1 MLKANVLLVDDEVPF
16 VETLTRRLSKRG
28 IDMVTAFSGQ
38 EALSELEKNSNIEIV
53 VLDIKM
59 PGMDGLRVLEEI
71 KREYPS
77 VKVILLT
84 GHSTIDTAIKGM
96 RSGAFDYLLKPC
108 DIDRLISRME
118 DAVGRKMQRK
128 EAPKETSLEQR

>member
-16 VETLTRRLSKRG
+16 VVTLTRRLSKRG
-28 IDMVTAFSGQ
+28 IDTVTAFSGQ
-38 EALSELEKNSNIEIV
+38 EALSELERNSSIEIV

-59 PGMDGLRVLEEI
+59 PGMDGIRALEEI
-71 KREYPS
+71 KKNHPS

-96 RSGAFDYLLKPC
+96 RSGAFDYMVKPC

-118 DAVGRKMQRK
+118 EAVGRKIQRK
-128 EAPKETSLEQR
+128 EASFEQR

>member
-38 EALSELEKNSNIEIV
+38 EALSELERNPNIEIV

-59 PGMDGLRVLEEI
+59 PGMDGLRALEEI
-71 KREYPS
+71 NRDHPS

-84 GHSTIDTAIKGM
+84 GHSTIDAAIKGM
-96 RSGAFDYLLKPC
+96 RSGAFDYLVKPC

-118 DAVGRKMQRK
+118 EAAGRKMQRN
-128 EAPKETSLEQR
+128 AASFEQR

>member
-16 VETLTRRLSKRG
+16 VETLTRPLSKRG

-38 EALSELEKNSNIEIV
+38 EALSELEKNSSIEIV

-59 PGMDGLRVLEEI
+59 PGMDGLRALEEI

-96 RSGAFDYLLKPC
+96 RSGAFDYLVKPC

-118 DAVGRKMQRK
+118 EAVGRKIQRK
-128 EAPKETSLEQR
+128 EASFEQR